1 MIICEKAFAGISAI
15 NVADLLLT
23 SSQREKINTGGLA
36 NLLQL
41 KIGAKVMLKIILDI
55 QDRLNNDK
63 TGNISHIEFPQSI
76 VRKVYVNFFDE
87 QAGLKVMRSSYLGR
101 YNSWVSIERCEAEI
115 PIKKGSAALSAK
127 FTQFPLILEWASTVY
142 KV

>member
-1 MIICEKAFAGISAI
+1 MICEKAFAVISAM

-23 SSQREKINTGGLA
+23 SSQREKTNTGGLA

-101 YNSWVSIERCEAEI
+101 YNSWVSIKRCEAEI
-115 PIKKGSAALSAK
+115 PIKKGSASPSAK
-127 FTQFPLILEWASTVY
+127 CTQFPLILEWASTVY

>member
-1 MIICEKAFAGISAI
+1 MICEKAFACISAM

-23 SSQREKINTGGLA
+23 SSQREKTNTGGLA

-41 KIGAKVMLKIILDI
+41 KIGAKMMLKIILDI

-87 QAGLKVMRSSYLGR
+87 QAGLKVMRSSYLSR

-115 PIKKGSAALSAK
+115 PIKKGSAAPSAK